1 MVQSVLV
8 RSMCKGPEAGR
19 SIEHTFRKQREVSL
33 AEGPR
38 RSREDDA
45 M

>member
-8 RSMCKGPEAGR
+8 SSMCKGPEAGK
-19 SIEHTFRKQREVSL
+19 SIEHTFKKQREVSL
-33 AEGPR
+33 AEGLR
-38 RSREDDA
+38 RSTEDDA